1 MDYREVKKAA
11 TRRAISEATVRLML
25 EHPDRMPTVAQIS
38 SRADISVRT
47 FHNYFADID
56 EAIFEFL
63 HQAFDKISDQIN
75 ALPEEWSAA
84 QAMEAIVSDALN
96 NDGVELYSAST
107 LVLLGSHASSRSRR
121 PPSEE
126 TVTELSSALV
136 KALKNRIPGAT
147 HFDAQ
152 VLIGAYTVASAT
164 AVREYLDR
172 PEPRDPAEGREL
184 IRRAFQVLR
193 DYQ

>member
-11 TRRAISEATVRLML
+11 TRRSISEATVQLML

-38 SRADISVRT
+38 DRADISVRT
-47 FHNYFADID
+47 FHNYFADTD

-63 HQAFDKISDQIN
+63 RQTFDKISDQIN
-75 ALPEEWSAA
+75 ALPEQWTAA
-84 QAMEAIVSDALN
+84 QAMEAIASDALN
-96 NDGVELYSAST
+96 DDGVELYSAST

-126 TVTELSSALV
+126 TVTEISSSMM

-152 VLIGAYTVASAT
+152 VLIGAYSAASGVAI
-164 AVREYLDR
+164 REYLDR
-172 PEPRDPAEGREL
+172 PEPRDPEEGREL
-184 IRRAFQVLR
+184 IRRAFQLLR
-193 DYQ
+193 DYE

>member
-1 MDYREVKKAA
+1 
-11 TRRAISEATVRLML
+11 
-25 EHPDRMPTVAQIS
+25 
-38 SRADISVRT
+38 
-47 FHNYFADID
+47 
-56 EAIFEFL
+56 
-63 HQAFDKISDQIN
+63 
-75 ALPEEWSAA
+75 
-84 QAMEAIVSDALN
+84 MEAIVSDALN
-96 NDGVELYSAST
+96 DDGVELYSAST

-126 TVTELSSALV
+126 TVTEISSSMV

-164 AVREYLDR
+164 AVREYLEL
-172 PEPRDPAEGREL
+172 PAPRDPEKGREL

>member
-11 TRRAISEATVRLML
+11 TRRSISEATVQLML

-38 SRADISVRT
+38 DRADISVRT
-47 FHNYFADID
+47 FHNYFADTD

-63 HQAFDKISDQIN
+63 RQTFDKISDQIN
-75 ALPEEWSAA
+75 ALPEEWTAA

-96 NDGVELYSAST
+96 DDGVELYSAST

-121 PPSEE
+121 LPSEE
-126 TVTELSSALV
+126 TVTEISSSMV

-164 AVREYLDR
+164 AVREYLEL
-172 PEPRDPAEGREL
+172 PAPRDPEKGREL

>member
-1 MDYREVKKAA
+1 
-11 TRRAISEATVRLML
+11 ML

-38 SRADISVRT
+38 YRADISVRT
-47 FHNYFADID
+47 FHNYFADTD

-63 HQAFDKISDQIN
+63 RQTFDKISDQIN
-75 ALPEEWSAA
+75 ALPEQWTAA

-96 NDGVELYSAST
+96 DDGVELYSAST

-126 TVTELSSALV
+126 TVTEISSSMM
-136 KALKNRIPGAT
+136 KALKNRTPGAT

-164 AVREYLDR
+164 AVREYLER
-172 PEPRDPAEGREL
+172 PEPRSPEEGRDL
-184 IRRAFQVLR
+184 VHRAFQVLR

>member
-1 MDYREVKKAA
+1 MDYREVKRAA
-11 TRRAISEATVRLML
+11 TRRSISEATVQLML

-38 SRADISVRT
+38 DRADISVRT
-47 FHNYFADID
+47 FHNYFADTD

-63 HQAFDKISDQIN
+63 RQTFDKISDQIN
-75 ALPEEWSAA
+75 ALPEQWTAA

-96 NDGVELYSAST
+96 DDGVELYSAST

-126 TVTELSSALV
+126 TVREISSSMM

-164 AVREYLDR
+164 AVREYLER
-172 PEPRDPAEGREL
+172 PEPRSPEEGRDL
-184 IRRAFQVLR
+184 VHQAFQVLR

>member
-11 TRRAISEATVRLML
+11 TRRSISEATVQLML

-38 SRADISVRT
+38 DRADISVRT
-47 FHNYFADID
+47 FHNYFADTD

-63 HQAFDKISDQIN
+63 RQTFDKISDQIN
-75 ALPEEWSAA
+75 ALPEQWTAA

-96 NDGVELYSAST
+96 DDGVELYSAST

-126 TVTELSSALV
+126 TVREISSSMM

-164 AVREYLDR
+164 AVREYLER
-172 PEPRDPAEGREL
+172 PEPRSPEEGRDL
-184 IRRAFQVLR
+184 VHRAFQVLR

>member
-11 TRRAISEATVRLML
+11 TRRAISEAAVQLML

-38 SRADISVRT
+38 DRADISVRT

-63 HQAFDKISDQIN
+63 HQVFAKISDQIN
-75 ALPEEWSAA
+75 ALPEEWTAA
-84 QAMEAIVSDALN
+84 QTMEAIVADALN
-96 NDGVELYSAST
+96 DDGVELYSAST

-126 TVTELSSALV
+126 TVTEISSSMV
-136 KALKNRIPGAT
+136 EALKSRIPGAT

-152 VLIGAYTVASAT
+152 ILIGAYAVASAT
-164 AVREYLDR
+164 AVKEYLCR
-172 PEPRDPAEGREL
+172 PEPRSPEESREL

>member
-11 TRRAISEATVRLML
+11 TRRSISEATVQLML

-38 SRADISVRT
+38 DRADISVRT
-47 FHNYFADID
+47 FHNYFADTD

-63 HQAFDKISDQIN
+63 RQTFDKISDQIN
-75 ALPEEWSAA
+75 ALPEEWTVA

-96 NDGVELYSAST
+96 DDGVELYSAST

-126 TVTELSSALV
+126 NVTEISSSMV

-164 AVREYLDR
+164 AVREFLEQ
-172 PEPRDPAEGREL
+172 PAPRDPEKGREL

>member
-11 TRRAISEATVRLML
+11 TRRSISEATVQLML

-38 SRADISVRT
+38 DRADISVRT
-47 FHNYFADID
+47 FHNYFADTD

-63 HQAFDKISDQIN
+63 RQTFDKISDQIN
-75 ALPEEWSAA
+75 ALPEQWTAA

-96 NDGVELYSAST
+96 DDGVELYSAST

-126 TVTELSSALV
+126 TVREISSSMM

-164 AVREYLDR
+164 AVREYLER
-172 PEPRDPAEGREL
+172 LEPRSPEEGRDL
-184 IRRAFQVLR
+184 VHRAFQVLR

>member
-11 TRRAISEATVRLML
+11 TRRAISEATVQLML

-38 SRADISVRT
+38 GRADISVRT

-56 EAIFEFL
+56 EAIFEFV
-63 HQAFDKISDQIN
+63 HQALDKISDQIN
-75 ALPEEWSAA
+75 ALPEEWTAA

-96 NDGVELYSAST
+96 DDGVELYSAST
-107 LVLLGSHASSRSRR
+107 LVLVGSNASFRSRH

-126 TVTELSSALV
+126 TVTEISASMV

-147 HFDAQ
+147 DFDAQ
-152 VLIGAYTVASAT
+152 VLIGVYSTASGVAI
-164 AVREYLDR
+164 REYLDR
-172 PEPRDPAEGREL
+172 PERRDPEEGREL

>member
-1 MDYREVKKAA
+1 MNYREVKKAA
-11 TRRAISEATVRLML
+11 TQRAISEATVQLML
-25 EHPDRMPTVAQIS
+25 ENPDRLPTVAQIS
-38 SRADISVRT
+38 GRAEVSVRT

-63 HQAFDKISDQIN
+63 RQTFDKISDQIN
-75 ALPEEWSAA
+75 ALPEQWTAA

-96 NDGVELYSAST
+96 DDGVELYSAST

-126 TVTELSSALV
+126 TVTEISSSMM

-164 AVREYLDR
+164 AVREYLER
-172 PEPRDPAEGREL
+172 LEPRSPEEGRDL
-184 IRRAFQVLR
+184 VHRAFQVLR